1 MSVDDA
7 SVQQSASPQRGLLAR
22 HPLISFFILA
32 YAGSWLAWMPLV
44 LSGEG
49 VGLLPYNL
57 RAHLLGTNVGIYR
70 A

>member
-22 HPLISFFILA
+22 HPLISFILA
-32 YAGSWLAWMPLV
+32 YAGLWLTWMPLV
-44 LSGEG
+44 LSEEG

-57 RAHLLGTNVGIYR
+57 RSHLLATNVRIYR

>member
-7 SVQQSASPQRGLLAR
+7 SVQQSASPRRGLLAR

-32 YAGSWLAWMPLV
+32 YAGLWLAWMPLV
-44 LSGEG
+44 LSEDS

-57 RAHLLGTNVGIYR
+57 RAHLLGANVGIYR